1 MLTCLKSKNKAIL
14 PMGSLQ
20 PQISLPYLLP
30 KGWSI
35 TVIGLKDQFSL
46 YFKNKTKT
54 NKNDTMF

>member
-1 MLTCLKSKNKAIL
+1 
-14 PMGSLQ
+14 MGSLQ